1 MASSIWASTLIQLDP
16 TVRTTVRVN
25 YFAIDP
31 YAVPQGTALRDI
43 ILNTVLSSHDIDDIV
58 QFIAGGDRE
67 FNLDVID
74 SVWDLLDNENGGGGP
89 ARWSIDYLRATLLID
104 RCVDRMIEVKA
115 HVWTIQIVR

>member
-1 MASSIWASTLIQLDP
+1 
-16 TVRTTVRVN
+16 
-25 YFAIDP
+25 
-31 YAVPQGTALRDI
+31 LRDI
-43 ILNTVLSSHDIDDIV
+43 ILNTVLSSHDIDNIV
-58 QFIAGGDRE
+58 QFIVGGDRE

-104 RCVDRMIEVKA
+104 RCVDQTMKVKA